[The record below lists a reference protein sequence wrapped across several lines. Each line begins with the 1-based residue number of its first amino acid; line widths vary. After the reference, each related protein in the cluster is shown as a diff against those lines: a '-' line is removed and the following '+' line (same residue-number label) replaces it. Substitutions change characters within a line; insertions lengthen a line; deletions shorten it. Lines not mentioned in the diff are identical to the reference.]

1 MYSFILN
8 QQHKCQ
14 TFQMDNP
21 QCKFT
26 LLEVIPFNTTSII
39 NKDELEKRLA
49 GFYLEIEEMYKID
62 DDKIHSRSRPF
73 ELAKNLNQKDNSIH
87 FNKTVT
93 NEIFEVDDVA
103 VFYTILNVHL
113 RSKYENQFDLEFEVR
128 YKHE

>member
-1 MYSFILN
+1 
-8 QQHKCQ
+8 
-14 TFQMDNP
+14 MDNT

-26 LLEVIPFNTTSII
+26 LLEVIPFNTTGII

-62 DDKIHSRSRPF
+62 DDKFHSRSRPF
-73 ELAKNLNQKDNSIH
+73 ELAKKMSEKDNSIL
-87 FNKTVT
+87 FNKTVS
-93 NEIFEVDDVA
+93 NEVSEVDGVA

-113 RSKYENQFDLEFEVR
+113 RSRYENQFDLGFEVK

>member
-1 MYSFILN
+1 MHSFILN
-8 QQHKCQ
+8 QEHHCQ

-26 LLEVIPFNTTSII
+26 LLEVIPFNTTGII

-73 ELAKNLNQKDNSIH
+73 ELAKNFNQKDNSIP
-87 FNKTVT
+87 FNKTVS
-93 NEIFEVDDVA
+93 NEVFEVDGVA
-103 VFYTILNVHL
+103 VFYTNLNIHL
-113 RSKYENQFDLEFEVR
+113 RSRYETQFDLDFEVR